1 MIRFARKFALAVGKD
16 FRFPLADFLLEE
28 RVVQLDQPAVMFTQN
43 SVYRQEASPL
53 APLFTGNP
61 NFSIRWLASSVCASF
76 PNHDRCLRLCD
87 VPDVGRSR
95 LTLSLLATGE
105 G

>member
-28 RVVQLDQPAVMFTQN
+28 RVVQLDQPAVMFNQN
-43 SVYRQEASPL
+43 SVYQTGSLTVGSP
-53 APLFTGNP
+53 FTGNP

-76 PNHDRCLRLCD
+76 PNHRSMSPAMRCSGC
-87 VPDVGRSR
+87 
-95 LTLSLLATGE
+95 E
-105 G
+105 

>member
-28 RVVQLDQPAVMFTQN
+28 RVVQLDQPAVMFNQN
-43 SVYRQEASPL
+43 SVYQTGSLTVGSP
-53 APLFTGNP
+53 FTGNP
-61 NFSIRWLASSVCASF
+61 NFPSVGWPLRF
-76 PNHDRCLRLCD
+76 VPRFRTTDRCLRLCD

-95 LTLSLLATGE
+95 LTLSL
-105 G
+105 